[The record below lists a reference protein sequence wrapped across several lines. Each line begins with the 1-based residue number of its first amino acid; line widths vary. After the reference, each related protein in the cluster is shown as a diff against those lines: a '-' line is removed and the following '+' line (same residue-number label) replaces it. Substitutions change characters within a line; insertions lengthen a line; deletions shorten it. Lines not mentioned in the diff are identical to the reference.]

1 MDRDNKRARAA
12 ASSSQARE
20 QAREPSTIL
29 SLTEGPLTQVAERLV
44 TANPRDTARNLA
56 GFKGL
61 GKEARTAIRGT
72 QPGQETELAKF
83 ERRGNQLGRSAVE
96 LTWKL
101 TSELGYR
108 PDNVALEQVRAVSNI
123 ANYLTPH
130 MQDAVVNRIGNMDP
144 ASQALGAL
152 NVAPNFGKF
161 NNENQSRIL
170 DQAVEL
176 MSDPNGN
183 IRMVAQNAIIQAYHQ
198 MDPNQ
203 QAQAHAVPGL
213 EPLLRQMPPPQHA
226 EERHADLDAHI
237 AGLEAAVHATGTQ
250 ISYEQLQRG
259 GLVGQAINRSY
270 SQARADLQESTRN
283 RDRGGR

>member
-20 QAREPSTIL
+20 PSTIL
-29 SLTEGPLTQVAERLV
+29 SLPDGPLSQVAERLV

-56 GFKGL
+56 GFKDL
-61 GKEARTAIRGT
+61 GRQARTAIRGT

-83 ERRGNQLGRSAVE
+83 EKRANQLGRSAVE

-108 PDNVALEQVRAVSNI
+108 PDDVALEQVRAVSNI

-130 MQDAVVNRIGNMDP
+130 MQDAVVNRIGNMEP

-161 NNENQSRIL
+161 NKQSQSRIL
-170 DQAVEL
+170 DQAIEL
-176 MSDPNGN
+176 ASDPDGN
-183 IRMVAQNAIIQAYHQ
+183 NRMVAHNAIMQAYHQ

-213 EPLLRQMPPPQHA
+213 APILRQMPQQQHA

-250 ISYEQLQRG
+250 ISHEQLQQG
-259 GLVGQAINRSY
+259 GLIGQAINRNY
-270 SQARADLQESTRN
+270 SHARADLLESTRN
-283 RDRGGR
+283 RDRAGR